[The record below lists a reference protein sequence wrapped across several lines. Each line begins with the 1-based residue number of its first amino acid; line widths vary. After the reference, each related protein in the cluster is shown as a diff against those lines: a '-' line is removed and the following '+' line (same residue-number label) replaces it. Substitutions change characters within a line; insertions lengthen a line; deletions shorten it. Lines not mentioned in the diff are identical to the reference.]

1 MSPQRHPALARSSA
15 LNAWALVLALA
26 VAALL
31 APSLA
36 GAQSPFRQY
45 PSFEGEDADAPLP
58 PDWNVPGELVIGRLM
73 YPSAGRG
80 FFGGGD
86 WRQGGTGWTDDYPR
100 GDRTLVNMI
109 RRFTRTNVRAVE
121 QPVNIDD
128 GDDIDYWPFI
138 IVGLAQSWNLSDAEA
153 KNLREYLLRGGFLF
167 CDSFYGA
174 GNWAAF
180 EQGLRQIFPD
190 RPILELKDDHPI
202 FHTLFDLP
210 HMTSVQIPNMNSL
223 MAGGPGWLSDGRVPR
238 WRGIED
244 DTGRLMI
251 LIAFN
256 NDVADAWQWADD
268 QRYPASEANLALRLG
283 VNVVVYAMTH

>member
-1 MSPQRHPALARSSA
+1 MSLQRRQVHTISA
-15 LNAWALVLALA
+15 LSAWALVLALA
-26 VAALL
+26 AATLL
-31 APSLA
+31 APRVTQ
-36 GAQSPFRQY
+36 AQSEFRQY

-58 PDWNVPGELVIGRLM
+58 PDWKVPGELVIGRLM

-100 GDRTLVNMI
+100 GDRTLVKMI
-109 RRFTRTNVRAVE
+109 RRFTRVNVRAVE
-121 QPVNIDD
+121 QPVNLDD
-128 GDDIDYWPFI
+128 GDDVDYWPFI
-138 IVGLAQSWNLSDAEA
+138 IVGLAQSWNLSDSEA
-153 KNLREYLLRGGFLF
+153 ANLREYLLRGGFLF
-167 CDSFYGA
+167 CDSFFGS

-180 EQGLRQIFPD
+180 EEGLRRIFPD
-190 RPILELKDDHPI
+190 RPIIDMKDDHPI

-210 HMTSVQIPNMNSL
+210 RMTSVQIPNMNSL
-223 MAGGPGWLSDGRVPR
+223 MAGGPGWLSDGRGPR

-244 DTGRLMI
+244 DNGRLMI

-256 NDVADAWQWADD
+256 NDIADAWQWADD

-283 VNVVVYAMTH
+283 ANVVVYAMTH